1 MKAWSSVR
9 RAKGRLCFLLTLTRY
24 FLTGQWYANVRVL
37 SLIMLNG
44 RTLVDADHILVVDD
58 EEAIRE
64 VVSTML
70 ESRGYRCTTVS
81 NGRSAQD
88 YVRKQTPDLVL
99 SDMIMPE
106 MDGIKLLDWL
116 HGFDPEVPV
125 IMVTAI
131 HDISTA
137 LEAIR
142 RGAYD
147 YILKPFEKDQLYHGV
162 ERALQHR
169 RLVVEVRNYQ
179 ADLERKVEERTA
191 ALEAKRLELEQS
203 YDDTLEALGS
213 ALDLKDAETEGHC
226 QRVTAFTISI
236 ARAVPVPTNYLPIL
250 ARAAFLHDIGKMAI
264 PDSILRKP
272 GPLDNEEKQIMRTHC
287 EIGYNVLTRI
297 PFLRDAAE
305 IVLAHQEFFDG
316 TGYPR
321 GLRGEKIPLGARIFS
336 IADALD
342 AMISDRPYRKAL
354 PMRHARDEI
363 RRCAGTQFDPK
374 VVEVFLAI
382 PEQHWIELRENL
394 GSPFRLTQL
403 KNLRA

>member
-1 MKAWSSVR
+1 
-9 RAKGRLCFLLTLTRY
+9 
-24 FLTGQWYANVRVL
+24 
-37 SLIMLNG
+37 
-44 RTLVDADHILVVDD
+44 VDMENILVVDD

-70 ESRGYRCTTVS
+70 ESKGYHCTSVP
-81 NGRSAQD
+81 NGRAAQEQ
-88 YVRKQTPDLVL
+88 VKRFTPDLVL

-106 MDGIKLLDWL
+106 MDGIKLLEWMRQY
-116 HGFDPEVPV
+116 DPEVPV

-137 LEAIR
+137 LESIR

-147 YILKPFEKDQLYHGV
+147 YILKPFEKDQLFLGV
-162 ERALQHR
+162 GRALEHR
-169 RLVVEVRNYQ
+169 RLVTDNRNYQ
-179 ADLERKVEERTA
+179 RNLEQLVEERTA
-191 ALEAKRLELEQS
+191 QYVDAIAQLEQS

-226 QRVTAFTISI
+226 QRVTAFCISI
-236 ARAVPVPTNYLPIL
+236 AKAMPVSIAYLPIL

-272 GPLDNEEKQIMRTHC
+272 GPLNDEEKQVMRKHC
-287 EIGYNVLTRI
+287 EIGYNMLIRI

-321 GLRGEKIPLGARIFS
+321 GLKGEDIPLGARIFT
-336 IADALD
+336 IADSMD

-354 PMRHARDEI
+354 PMSHARGEI
-363 RRCAGTQFDPK
+363 LRCSGTQFDPK
-374 VVEVFLAI
+374 VVEVFMRI
-382 PEQHWIELRENL
+382 PEEHWIELRENL
-394 GSPFRLTQL
+394 GSPFRLAHL
-403 KNLRA
+403 KNLS

>member
-1 MKAWSSVR
+1 VE
-9 RAKGRLCFLLTLTRY
+9 TE
-24 FLTGQWYANVRVL
+24 N
-37 SLIMLNG
+37 
-44 RTLVDADHILVVDD
+44 ILVVDD

-70 ESRGYRCTTVS
+70 EAKGYHCTVAS
-81 NGRSAQD
+81 NGRVAQEQIL
-88 YVRKQTPDLVL
+88 KSTPDLVL

-106 MDGIKLLDWL
+106 MDGLKLLEWMREY
-116 HGFDPEVPV
+116 DPEVPV

-147 YILKPFEKDQLYHGV
+147 YILKPFEKDQLYLGV
-162 ERALQHR
+162 GRALQHR
-169 RLVVEVRNYQ
+169 SLILENRNYQ
-179 ADLERKVEERTA
+179 RNLEQLVEERTA
-191 ALEAKRLELEQS
+191 QLSGALVQLEQS

-226 QRVTAFTISI
+226 QRVTAFCISI
-236 ARAVPVPTNYLPIL
+236 AKSVPVQESFLPVL

-264 PDSILRKP
+264 PDGILRKP
-272 GPLDNEEKQIMRTHC
+272 GPLTDDEKKTMRKHC
-287 EIGYNVLTRI
+287 EIGYNMLIRI

-316 TGYPR
+316 TGYPH
-321 GLRGEKIPLGARIFS
+321 GLKGEQIPLGARIFT

-354 PMRHARDEI
+354 PIVHALEEI

-374 VVEVFLAI
+374 VVDVFLSI
-382 PEQHWIELRENL
+382 PEQHWLELRENL
-394 GSPFRLTQL
+394 GSPFRLAHL
-403 KNLRA
+403 KNL

>member
-1 MKAWSSVR
+1 MDT
-9 RAKGRLCFLLTLTRY
+9 FE
-24 FLTGQWYANVRVL
+24 N
-37 SLIMLNG
+37 
-44 RTLVDADHILVVDD
+44 ILVVDD

-70 ESRGYRCTTVS
+70 ECKSYHCSAVS
-81 NGRSAQD
+81 NGRAAQEF
-88 YVRKQTPDLVL
+88 VRKQTPDLVL

-106 MDGIKLLDWL
+106 MDGIKLLEWL
-116 HGFDPEVPV
+116 RNFDPEIPV

-147 YILKPFEKDQLYHGV
+147 YILKPFEKDQLFHGV
-162 ERALQHR
+162 GRALQHR
-169 RLVVEVRNYQ
+169 RLVIENRNYQ
-179 ADLERKVEERTA
+179 VSLQQQVDDKTA
-191 ALEAKRLELEQS
+191 QLQTAFAQLEQS

-236 ARAVPVPTNYLPIL
+236 AKTMPVPNPYLPVL

-272 GPLDNEEKQIMRTHC
+272 GPLNDDEKQIMRKHC
-287 EIGYNVLTRI
+287 QIGYDMLIRI

-316 TGYPR
+316 SGYPR
-321 GLRGEKIPLGARIFS
+321 KLKGEDIPLGARIFT
-336 IADALD
+336 IADSMD

-354 PMRHARDEI
+354 PLSHAREEI
-363 RRCAGTQFDPK
+363 RRCSGTQFDPK
-374 VVEVFLAI
+374 VVQVFLSI
-382 PEQHWIELRENL
+382 PEEHWAELRANL
-394 GSPFRLTQL
+394 GSPLRLAHL
-403 KNLRA
+403 RNLQS

>member
-1 MKAWSSVR
+1 ME
-9 RAKGRLCFLLTLTRY
+9 LE
-24 FLTGQWYANVRVL
+24 Q
-37 SLIMLNG
+37 
-44 RTLVDADHILVVDD
+44 ILVVDD

-70 ESRGYRCTTVS
+70 ESKGYRCTAVS
-81 NGRSAQD
+81 NGRAAQEQ
-88 YVRKQTPDLVL
+88 VKRVTPDLVL

-106 MDGIKLLDWL
+106 MDGIKLLDWIRE
-116 HGFDPEVPV
+116 FDPEVPV

-147 YILKPFEKDQLYHGV
+147 YILKPFEKDQLFLGV
-162 ERALQHR
+162 GRALQHR
-169 RLVVEVRNYQ
+169 RLVAENRSYQ
-179 ADLERKVEERTA
+179 LKLEQQVEERTA
-191 ALEAKRLELEQS
+191 QLTGALAQLEQS

-236 ARAVPVPTNYLPIL
+236 AKAMPVPNPYLPVL

-264 PDSILRKP
+264 PDGILRKP
-272 GPLDNEEKQIMRTHC
+272 GPLNDEEKQIMRKHC
-287 EIGYNVLTRI
+287 EIGYNMLIRI

-305 IVLAHQEFFDG
+305 IVLAHQEFYDG

-321 GLRGEKIPLGARIFS
+321 GLKGDQIPLGARIFT
-336 IADALD
+336 IADSLD

-354 PMRHARDEI
+354 PMSHAREEI

-374 VVEVFLAI
+374 VVEVFGTI
-382 PEQHWIELRENL
+382 PEQHWVDLREHL
-394 GSPFRLTQL
+394 GSPFRLAHL
-403 KNLRA
+403 RNL

>member
-1 MKAWSSVR
+1 
-9 RAKGRLCFLLTLTRY
+9 
-24 FLTGQWYANVRVL
+24 
-37 SLIMLNG
+37 
-44 RTLVDADHILVVDD
+44 VDAENILVVDD

-70 ESRGYRCTTVS
+70 ESKGYHCITVS
-81 NGRSAQD
+81 NGRAAQEF
-88 YVRKQTPDLVL
+88 VRKQTPDLVL

-106 MDGIKLLDWL
+106 MDGIKLLEWL
-116 HGFDPEVPV
+116 RNFDPEIPV

-147 YILKPFEKDQLYHGV
+147 YILKPFEKDQLFHGV
-162 ERALQHR
+162 GRALQHR
-169 RLVVEVRNYQ
+169 RLVIENRNYQ
-179 ADLERKVEERTA
+179 VNLEQQVNDKTA
-191 ALEAKRLELEQS
+191 QLQTAFAQLEQS

-236 ARAVPVPTNYLPIL
+236 AKTVPVSPSYVPIL

-272 GPLDNEEKQIMRTHC
+272 GPLNNDEKQIMRTHC
-287 EIGYNVLTRI
+287 EIGYNVLRRI

-321 GLRGEKIPLGARIFS
+321 GLRGEQIPLGARIFS

-342 AMISDRPYRKAL
+342 AMISDRPYRRAL
-354 PMRHARDEI
+354 PMAHAKEEI

-374 VVEVFLAI
+374 IVSVFLSI
-382 PEQHWIELRENL
+382 PDKHWQELRQNL
-394 GSPFRLTQL
+394 GSPFRLAHL
-403 KNLRA
+403 KNLNN

>member
-1 MKAWSSVR
+1 ME
-9 RAKGRLCFLLTLTRY
+9 LE
-24 FLTGQWYANVRVL
+24 Q
-37 SLIMLNG
+37 
-44 RTLVDADHILVVDD
+44 ILVVDD

-70 ESRGYRCTTVS
+70 ESKGYRCTAVS
-81 NGRSAQD
+81 NGRAAQEQI
-88 YVRKQTPDLVL
+88 KKSTPDLVL

-116 HGFDPEVPV
+116 REYDPEVPV

-147 YILKPFEKDQLYHGV
+147 YILKPFEKDQLFLGV
-162 ERALQHR
+162 GRALQHR
-169 RLVVEVRNYQ
+169 RLVAENRSYQ
-179 ADLERKVEERTA
+179 LQLEHQVEERTA
-191 ALEAKRLELEQS
+191 QLRVAFDQLEQS

-236 ARAVPVPTNYLPIL
+236 AKAMPVPNHYLAIL

-264 PDSILRKP
+264 PDGILRKP
-272 GPLDNEEKQIMRTHC
+272 GPLTDDEKQIMRKHC
-287 EIGYNVLTRI
+287 QIGYDMLIRI

-321 GLRGEKIPLGARIFS
+321 GLKGDQIPLGARIFT
-336 IADALD
+336 IADSLD
-342 AMISDRPYRKAL
+342 AMVSDRPYRRAL
-354 PMRHARDEI
+354 PMSHACEEI
-363 RRCAGTQFDPK
+363 CRCSGTQFDPK
-374 VVEVFLAI
+374 VVEVFSTI
-382 PEQHWIELRENL
+382 PEQHWLDLREHL
-394 GSPFRLTQL
+394 GSPFRLAHL
-403 KNLRA
+403 RNL

>member
-1 MKAWSSVR
+1 MLFSDWARVPKEGCDVSYNDRWG
-9 RAKGRLCFLLTLTRY
+9 RATVETE
-24 FLTGQWYANVRVL
+24 N
-37 SLIMLNG
+37 
-44 RTLVDADHILVVDD
+44 ILVVDD

-70 ESRGYRCTTVS
+70 EAKGYHCTAVS
-81 NGRSAQD
+81 NGRAAQEQI
-88 YVRKQTPDLVL
+88 KKMTPDLVL

-106 MDGIKLLDWL
+106 MDGIKLLEWVRQY
-116 HGFDPEVPV
+116 DPEVPI

-147 YILKPFEKDQLYHGV
+147 YILKPFEKDQLFLGV
-162 ERALQHR
+162 GRALQHR
-169 RLVVEVRNYQ
+169 RLIMENRSYQRN
-179 ADLERKVEERTA
+179 LEQLVEERTA
-191 ALEAKRLELEQS
+191 QLTGAIAQLEQS

-236 ARAVPVPTNYLPIL
+236 AKAMPVPHAYLAVL

-272 GPLDNEEKQIMRTHC
+272 GPLNDDEKQVMRKHC
-287 EIGYNVLTRI
+287 QIGYDMLIRI

-321 GLRGEKIPLGARIFS
+321 GLRGEQIPLGARIFT
-336 IADALD
+336 IADSLD
-342 AMISDRPYRKAL
+342 AMISDRPYRRAL
-354 PMRHARDEI
+354 PMSHAREEI
-363 RRCAGTQFDPK
+363 KRCAGSQFDPK
-374 VVEVFLAI
+374 VADVFLSI
-382 PEQHWIELRENL
+382 PEQHWIDLRENL
-394 GSPFRLTQL
+394 GSPFRLAQL
-403 KNLRA
+403 KNL

>member
-1 MKAWSSVR
+1 
-9 RAKGRLCFLLTLTRY
+9 LELE
-24 FLTGQWYANVRVL
+24 Q
-37 SLIMLNG
+37 
-44 RTLVDADHILVVDD
+44 ILVVDD

-70 ESRGYRCTTVS
+70 ESKGYRCTAVS
-81 NGRSAQD
+81 NGRAAQEQ
-88 YVRKQTPDLVL
+88 VKKSTPDLVL

-116 HGFDPEVPV
+116 REYDPEVPV

-147 YILKPFEKDQLYHGV
+147 YILKPFEKDQLFLGV
-162 ERALQHR
+162 GRALQHR
-169 RLVVEVRNYQ
+169 RLVAENRSYQLRLEQEVEART
-179 ADLERKVEERTA
+179 AELTHTLDKLER
-191 ALEAKRLELEQS
+191 S

-236 ARAVPVPTNYLPIL
+236 AKAMPVPNHYLAVL

-264 PDSILRKP
+264 PDGILRKP
-272 GPLDNEEKQIMRTHC
+272 GPLTDDEKKIMRTHC
-287 EIGYNVLTRI
+287 QIGYDMLTRI
-297 PFLRDAAE
+297 PFLQEAAE
-305 IVLAHQEFFDG
+305 IVLAHQEFYDG

-321 GLRGEKIPLGARIFS
+321 GLKGDQIPLGARIFT
-336 IADALD
+336 IADSLD
-342 AMISDRPYRKAL
+342 AMISDRPYRRAL
-354 PMRHARDEI
+354 PMSHAREEI
-363 RRCAGTQFDPK
+363 RRCSGTQFDPK
-374 VVEVFLAI
+374 VVEVFSTI
-382 PEQHWIELRENL
+382 PEEHWLDLREHL
-394 GSPFRLTQL
+394 GSPFRLAHL
-403 KNLRA
+403 KNL